1 MEACL
6 FFFDKLRFFPEDTA
20 LKTAFPLRGKS
31 VYLIGKNGHDLTINE
46 EGVLCQTSY
55 AAKGS

>member
-6 FFFDKLRFFPEDTA
+6 FCDKLRFFPEDTA

-31 VYLIGKNGHDLTINE
+31 ACLIGKNGHDLTANE
-46 EGVLCQTSY
+46 EDILSQTSY